1 MPSLSR
7 QSLSG
12 KVYDHLL
19 AQLSL
24 RKLRI
29 GERINARKVT
39 DALAV
44 SRTTVTKAV
53 ERLVKAGHV
62 KVNGIGRPIVTSYP
76 TRKKT
81 NVECVFDFANQ
92 TDNTYEK
99 VLERILCGGVGE
111 QFTSDPGDD
120 IVGGGIASTTRTVSL
135 DT

>member
-1 MPSLSR
+1 PALSST
-7 QSLSG
+7 SLSG
-12 KVYDHLL
+12 KFYDHLL

-81 NVECVFDFANQ
+81 SVECVFDFANQ
-92 TDNTYEK
+92 TDSTYEK
-99 VLERILCGGVGE
+99 VLEKILCGGLQPGE
-111 QFTSDPGDD
+111 
-120 IVGGGIASTTRTVSL
+120 IVKE
-135 DT
+135 